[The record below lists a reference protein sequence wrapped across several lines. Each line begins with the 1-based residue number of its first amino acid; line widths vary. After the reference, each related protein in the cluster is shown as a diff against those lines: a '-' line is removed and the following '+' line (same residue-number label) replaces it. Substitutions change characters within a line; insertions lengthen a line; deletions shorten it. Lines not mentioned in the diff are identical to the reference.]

1 MNRVEHVIWD
11 WNGTL
16 VDDTQLCVNIVNDIL
31 AELRIPQV
39 SLQFYRDH
47 FSFPV
52 RSYYEKIGLPVEDE
66 SYRVISEKFISEY
79 RRLWRSCSLQSNA
92 STVLSR
98 LAEVGVSQSILSAA
112 KSTDL
117 TTFVSEFGLSSL
129 VDQVTGVSNIDAAG
143 KADISLGHLA
153 SLNYDPA
160 NILLV
165 GDTVHDEEVATHMGV
180 ESLLFTGGHNS
191 STALKGCASEL
202 IDDLQQVLFRV
213 IV

>member
-1 MNRVEHVIWD
+1 MNRVDHVIWD

-31 AELRIPQV
+31 AELKIPEI

-52 RSYYEKIGLPVEDE
+52 RSYYKKIGLPVEDE
-66 SYRVISEKFISEY
+66 SYQKISEKFISEY

-92 STVLSR
+92 HSVLSQ
-98 LAEVGVSQSILSAA
+98 LAEFGIGQSILSAA

-117 TTFVSEFGLSSL
+117 TTFVGEFGLSPF
-129 VDQVTGVSNIDAAG
+129 VDPITGVSNIDAAG
-143 KADISLGHLA
+143 KVDISVGHLA
-153 SLNYDPA
+153 SLNDDPTS
-160 NILLV
+160 ILLV
-165 GDTVHDEEVATHMGV
+165 GDTVHDEEVANHLGV
-180 ESLLFTGGHNS
+180 RSLIFTGGHNS
-191 STALKGCASEL
+191 SYALKGCASEL